1 MLEKSVFS
9 YLRNYNKLRAII
21 LVQEF
26 GGLFWKR
33 IVNEGDTN
41 GNLMNMN
48 NLNMKPSN
56 DRFAQNFIVLEKNY
70 G

>member
-26 GGLFWKR
+26 GGLFWKK

-41 GNLMNMN
+41 GNLIYETIC
-48 NLNMKPSN
+48 MKPSN